1 VAVQPSVSTVIISHI
16 TQEATMHEDVLGT
29 SPDGRTR
36 TMRQDGDAPP
46 VEIPEGHIGPVI
58 LPGTGRM
65 IWWTGRVAI
74 GLRHVPDRRFEPVGA
89 VGPDPDAGGLI
100 H

>member
-1 VAVQPSVSTVIISHI
+1 
-16 TQEATMHEDVLGT
+16 MHEDVLGT

-74 GLRHVPDRRFEPVGA
+74 GLRHVPDRRYEPVSQSA
-89 VGPDPDAGGLI
+89 LWVQNLMLAA
-100 H
+100 